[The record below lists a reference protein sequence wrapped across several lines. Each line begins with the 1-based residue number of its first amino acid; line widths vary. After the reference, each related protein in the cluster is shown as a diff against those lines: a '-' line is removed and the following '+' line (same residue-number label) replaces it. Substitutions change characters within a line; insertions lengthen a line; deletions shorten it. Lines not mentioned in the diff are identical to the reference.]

1 MNRTRL
7 FGMLAGAAAAALT
20 VSPVYAQTD
29 VKFALDWKFEGPS
42 APYFVAIDKG
52 YYKAEGLNVTIDSG
66 PGSVA
71 GIARVAAATY
81 PIGFFDI
88 NSLVKFRDQNPDKKV
103 QAVLMMYDKPAFAI
117 GTTAKTG
124 IVKPKDLEGRV
135 LGAPAA
141 DGAFAQWKA
150 FVKENGID
158 ESKVKIENVGFPVR
172 EPMLAEGK
180 VDAITGFSFSM
191 YYNLL
196 QKGIKP
202 EDIKVMLMADHGL
215 VLYGNAIMVNPDY
228 AKANPQVVAGFVR
241 ATIKGVLDTVLQKGI
256 KPEDIKVMLMA
267 DHGLVLYGNAIMVN
281 PDYAKANPQVVAGFV
296 RATIKGVLD
305 TVKDPDTAI
314 KSVMTRNETGDPKIE
329 LDRLKMSLRDNFVT
343 PWVRANGFGGVD
355 MARLAKSIDQI
366 ALTYEF
372 KNRPTAQ
379 DIFTSQYLPPA
390 AERKL

>member
-1 MNRTRL
+1 MDRIRL
-7 FGMLAGAAAAALT
+7 FGMLAGAAAAALAAN
-20 VSPVYAQTD
+20 PVCAQTD

-71 GIARVAAATY
+71 GIARVAAGTY

-196 QKGIKP
+196 QKGLKP
-202 EDIKVMLMADHGL
+202 DDIDHADGGLRPRALRQRDHGQSGL
-215 VLYGNAIMVNPDY
+215 RQGQSEGRRRLCARHHQGRARHHQGPGYGD
-228 AKANPQVVAGFVR
+228 
-241 ATIKGVLDTVLQKGI
+241 
-256 KPEDIKVMLMA
+256 
-267 DHGLVLYGNAIMVN
+267 
-281 PDYAKANPQVVAGFV
+281 
-296 RATIKGVLD
+296 
-305 TVKDPDTAI
+305 
-314 KSVMTRNETGDPKIE
+314 
-329 LDRLKMSLRDNFVT
+329 
-343 PWVRANGFGGVD
+343 
-355 MARLAKSIDQI
+355 
-366 ALTYEF
+366 
-372 KNRPTAQ
+372 
-379 DIFTSQYLPPA
+379 
-390 AERKL
+390 